1 MNRKYLL
8 VFFLLLIAMA
18 SSGILSFKPLSEI
31 CNIEQGCDLVQNSVY
46 AHTFGIKNSIY
57 GVGIFSILSL
67 LALFQ
72 VFKHSSKMEKFL
84 KFSLII
90 GSAIAVYFL
99 ILQIFVL
106 HAYCKYCLVVDLS
119 VILALLVAYS
129 PKRKINFV

>member
-8 VFFLLLIAMA
+8 VSILLLIALAGSM
-18 SSGILSFKPLSEI
+18 ILAFEPLSVI
-31 CNIEQGCDLVQNSVY
+31 CGVESGCEFVQNSPY
-46 AHTFGIKNSIY
+46 AHTFEIKNSIY
-57 GVGIFSILSL
+57 GIGIFSTLSL
-67 LALFQ
+67 LAFMQ
-72 VFKHSSKMEKFL
+72 GFMHSNKIEKFL

-119 VILALLVAYS
+119 VILALLVMYS